1 MIHADDLFD
10 RFYCYFPKALLY
22 FHIDGDQKPSQKQ
35 RLKMQPLRH
44 EGRIVHLRKY
54 ELLNRIVVVTAVVK
68 LPDIETSVVSKDRLM
83 PQASWNH

>member
-1 MIHADDLFD
+1 MLFSIL
-10 RFYCYFPKALLY
+10 FELVLEIFKTT
-22 FHIDGDQKPSQKQ
+22 IDGDQKPSQKQ

>member
-1 MIHADDLFD
+1 
-10 RFYCYFPKALLY
+10 
-22 FHIDGDQKPSQKQ
+22 
-35 RLKMQPLRH
+35 MQPLRH